1 VKQVLKLLAVLALT
15 GFAAVF
21 FLQGALAQNTTAGTV
36 ISNTATATFVDSGGA
51 TRNTTSNTVT
61 TTVQT
66 VYSFNIEPDDANA
79 PTATTTFPGAAESD
93 SLNSTSGTDA
103 TNTAYSGSVTADTSF
118 SYVVTNNTNNTSAAN
133 QVVTVRLNVLQ
144 ETGGSSTDNFDF
156 TNIRVYTFTD
166 TNNNDRFDIGETLS
180 ASPLF
185 TGTASGDLTFTAQG
199 QETNVVV
206 FADIPATA
214 TGNQIAR
221 LDLVGANQGNTLG
234 GAPTVGANTSYETN
248 NIART
253 EVTEIPQIA
262 LAKNLDSLTNNG
274 DGTYDVQYTFNV
286 ANIGN
291 VALSSVQ
298 ITDTLPFTPAAN
310 ITIVSTTLSN
320 ATGGL
325 TANASYNGGTNTNL
339 LSGTNTLAIAG
350 TGSIRLVVR
359 VRPLINAGLTTY
371 NNTATATAESPDN
384 PVAAGADTS
393 DISDNGTD
401 VRGTGGDGDNLPGEA
416 NENDATPVT
425 LSENPQI
432 GLAKQAGTITNAA
445 DGDFIVPFTL
455 TLENLGNVNLH
466 DIQITESL
474 ADFGTYAATVAAV
487 DTAGE
492 YTVTNLSVN
501 DATAT
506 PLLTLNSAFTGSGAN
521 TGIFNLT
528 SNAVLERTQTI
539 TVTFNVR
546 FYPNLAT
553 SPFFNQAS
561 ASGDVPRNANGT
573 ASGNATDL
581 SDDGT
586 DPDPDG
592 DGLAN
597 EQLDAYD
604 ANNDGTTGAT
614 EGVVTDPDTTTPV
627 GDTTTNENTP
637 TLVTLTT
644 TARIGVAKQAGTVT
658 DNANGTF
665 TVPFTF
671 NIENLGNID
680 LYDVQVTDTLSGE
693 FGTFQTGATDAA
705 KIAAVDAAGEYTVTA
720 IALTDTTPGTDLT
733 LNTAYTGSTPN
744 TTMFTVAG
752 AANENLALEVG
763 QTVTVTFNL
772 TFYPNFANSPF
783 TNQATATGDAP
794 DAGGNG
800 NGAANADTTDTSD
813 NGTDP
818 DPDGDG
824 NPNETNTPAV
834 CSSATPTNCENDVT
848 PVPVTATPRVGSAK
862 SAGTVTS
869 NNDGTFTVPFTI
881 TLQNYG
887 NVDLYDV
894 QATDVL
900 SAEFGT
906 YQATAAAVDSAGEYT
921 VSNVALTDTTP
932 GTDLALNTGF
942 TGTAPNTNLLTV
954 SAANNALSL
963 EVNQS
968 VTISFDL
975 RFYPNTSTA
984 TVSGNNLTFQNQVT
998 AAGDAPDAGGD
1009 GNGTQ
1014 NSGTTDLSDS
1024 GTNPDSDG
1032 DRVANEQ
1039 LAPYDLNNDGTI
1051 SPATEGRVTEPTG
1064 DGIGNDTTNDN
1075 NDPTLV
1081 TITMAPVI
1089 GVAKAAG
1096 TVTDNNDG
1104 TFSVPFTINVRNYGN
1119 VDAHDVQIVE
1129 NLATEFGTFGAATPT
1144 AAGNYTVSGLS
1155 ITTNAAT
1162 ALTANAIGSSAGQ
1175 FNGSG
1180 TNTNLLS
1187 VTSGGHIRPG
1197 ETVTLTFTLRFFPN
1211 FTNATLSGNSAT
1223 FTNQVTA
1230 QADNPNNNDNV
1241 TNSNTT
1247 DTSDSGTNPDT
1258 DGQNDPNEAGENDPT
1273 DVVVTMNPVIGVA
1286 KTASITNG
1294 DTDSNPATAGPY
1306 EITFD
1311 LYLENLGNTNLTSV
1325 TLTDPLTQFGTLDAG
1340 GTFATGEYQVVS
1352 GSPSKISGPTTITA
1366 NSAFTGTTPNT
1377 GVINTGSLLVGE
1389 TAQLRVVIRVN
1400 NVGAFTNVATAT
1412 GNGPGTTSTTDTS
1425 DSGTDPDPD
1434 GDRDPD
1440 EPGEDTPTPVNLDA
1454 VQLAKSQ
1461 RICDDADCVGE
1472 ATSPVATALTINPN
1486 NYIEYTIVARNL
1498 GGQPVTTTLVTDPIP
1513 VSSRFVTST
1522 RTQGT
1527 ITCST
1532 AGAAGPY
1539 GACPTTTATG
1549 STTVTHV
1556 RFSVGSLTAN
1566 DNAAGGTDEA
1576 TVRFVVYIP

>member
-1 VKQVLKLLAVLALT
+1 MKQVIKVLAVLALT
-15 GFAAVF
+15 GFAV
-21 FLQGALAQNTTAGTV
+21 LSLAQNTTAGTV

-66 VYSFNIEPDDANA
+66 VYSFNIEPDDTNA
-79 PTATTTFPGAAESD
+79 PTATTTFPGLAESD
-93 SLNSTSGTDA
+93 SLNNTSATDS
-103 TNTAYSGSVTADTSF
+103 TNTAYTGSITADTAF
-118 SYVVTNNTNNTSAAN
+118 SYIVTNNTNSTSAAN
-133 QVVTVRLNVLQ
+133 QVVTINVNVVQ
-144 ETGGSSTDNFDF
+144 DTADNYDF
-156 TNIRVYTFTD
+156 TNIRAYTFTD
-166 TNNNDRFDIGETLS
+166 TNTNGRFDIGETLG
-180 ASPLF
+180 
-185 TGTASGDLTFTAQG
+185 GTALFSGTATGALTFTAQG
-199 QETNVVV
+199 QSTNVVV
-206 FADIPATA
+206 FADIPTTA

-221 LDLVGANQGNTLG
+221 LDLVGTNLGNTLG
-234 GAPTVGANTSYETN
+234 GTPTVGPNISYETN

-310 ITIVSTTLSN
+310 ITVVSTTLSN

-325 TANASYNGGTNTNL
+325 TANASYNGGTNANL
-339 LSGTNTLAIAG
+339 LSGTNTLAIAA

-359 VRPLINAGLTTY
+359 VRPLTNAGLATY

-393 DISDNGTD
+393 DISDSGTN

-425 LSENPQI
+425 LTENPQI
-432 GLAKQAGTITNAA
+432 GIAKQAGTITNAV

-474 ADFGTYAATVAAV
+474 ADFGTYEALAANV

-492 YTVTNLSVN
+492 YTVTNLTVN

-573 ASGNATDL
+573 ASGNVTDL

-671 NIENLGNID
+671 NIENLGNVD

-705 KIAAVDAAGEYTVTA
+705 KISAVDAAGEYTVTA

-800 NGAANADTTDTSD
+800 NGTANADTTDTSD

-848 PVPVTATPRVGSAK
+848 PVPVTSTPRVGAAK
-862 SAGTVTS
+862 NAGTVSS
-869 NNDGTFTVPFTI
+869 NGNGTFTVPFTFNI
-881 TLQNYG
+881 QNLG

-894 QATDVL
+894 QVTDIL

-906 YQATAAAVDSAGEYT
+906 YQTGATDAAKIAAVDAVGEYT
-921 VSNVALTDTTP
+921 VTAFALTDNTP
-932 GTDLALNTGF
+932 GTDLALNSAY
-942 TGTAPNTNLLTV
+942 TGTSPNTTLFTV
-954 SAANNALSL
+954 TGNEGLSL
-963 EVNQS
+963 EVGQS
-968 VTISFDL
+968 VSVTFNL
-975 RFYPNTSTA
+975 TFYPNVATA
-984 TVSGNNLTFQNQVT
+984 TVSGNNLTFQNQAT
-998 AAGDAPDAGGD
+998 AAGDAPDAQGN
-1009 GNGTQ
+1009 GNGTAD
-1014 NSGTTDLSDS
+1014 NGTTDLSDA
-1024 GTNPDSDG
+1024 GTNPRGTGGDG
-1032 DRVANEQ
+1032 DNIPNEANE
-1039 LAPYDLNNDGTI
+1039 D
-1051 SPATEGRVTEPTG
+1051 
-1064 DGIGNDTTNDN
+1064 
-1075 NDPTLV
+1075 DPTDI

-1211 FTNATLSGNSAT
+1211 FSNATFSGASAT
-1223 FTNQVTA
+1223 FQNQVTA

-1247 DTSDSGTNPDT
+1247 DASDSGTNPDT

-1273 DVVVTMNPVIGVA
+1273 DVVITMNPVIGVA

-1325 TLTDPLTQFGTLDAG
+1325 TLTDPLIQFGTLDAG
-1340 GTFATGEYQVVS
+1340 GTFATGEYQIVA
-1352 GSPSKISGPTTITA
+1352 GSPSKISGPATITA
-1366 NSAFTGTTPNT
+1366 NSAFTGTSPNT

-1486 NYIEYTIVARNL
+1486 NYIEYTILARNL

-1532 AGAAGPY
+1532 AGVAGPY

-1556 RFSVGSLTAN
+1556 RFTVGNLAAN